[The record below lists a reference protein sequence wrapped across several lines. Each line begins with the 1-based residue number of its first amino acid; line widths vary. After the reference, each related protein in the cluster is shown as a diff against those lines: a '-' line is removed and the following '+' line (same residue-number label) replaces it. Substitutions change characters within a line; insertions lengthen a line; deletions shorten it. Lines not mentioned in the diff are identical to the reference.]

1 MLPTESKKYESTYE
15 NPGRDYQSFRKKYK
29 KDYEALTTLPD
40 GRLLILG
47 SGSDIG
53 KKGKLSQRTG
63 ALICE
68 PRTGEIQTFDLM
80 GFFRQLRAH
89 AEIVGN
95 VKVHARREINI
106 EGLAVRREGNRHV
119 LSFFNRANMTKNS
132 YDTMIEYSLD
142 AWLKALYKGHLQKV
156 STASKIQPRRIVK
169 LFFGRVR
176 SAGRD
181 FHINLNDA
189 LYGRWLGDESFLIPV
204 SAETD
209 YFTKDGTH
217 HDGIVVFSGIA
228 LWRRTDDPGNPAASS
243 PKRRAMALR
252 ARGLDLVHSRVLLA
266 LIPTGRS
273 LSPEIFSQIKGR
285 SLASSTRTLK

>member
-1 MLPTESKKYESTYE
+1 
-15 NPGRDYQSFRKKYK
+15 
-29 KDYEALTTLPD
+29 
-40 GRLLILG
+40 
-47 SGSDIG
+47 
-53 KKGKLSQRTG
+53 
-63 ALICE
+63 
-68 PRTGEIQTFDLM
+68 
-80 GFFRQLRAH
+80 
-89 AEIVGN
+89 
-95 VKVHARREINI
+95 
-106 EGLAVRREGNRHV
+106 
-119 LSFFNRANMTKNS
+119 
-132 YDTMIEYSLD
+132 MIEFSLD

-228 LWRRTDDPGNPAASS
+228 LWRRTDDPRQSS
-243 PKRRAMALR
+243 CVIYQAPGDGPPGERTRFGKLEGLAGYHPDRQELI
-252 ARGLDLVHSRVLLA
+252 ARD
-266 LIPTGRS
+266 
-273 LSPEIFSQIKGR
+273 FSQIKADLWHHRRG
-285 SLASSTRTLK
+285 L